1 VSELFDLGERKRH
14 RGQDVMSMEHVGALV
29 FALWLK
35 TSGLFGTILLHTFFC
50 HVPFVVKIYLTAFIH
65 I

>member
-1 VSELFDLGERKRH
+1 LGEENVTG
-14 RGQDVMSMEHVGALV
+14 GQDVMNMESVGALV

-35 TSGLFGTILLHTFFC
+35 TSGLFGTILLHTFFVMF
-50 HVPFVVKIYLTAFIH
+50 HLLLKFILPLFIH